1 MTMQPADVV
10 ERFFSEVW
18 NGRDFAAL
26 DEIVDQSCVTHQ
38 VRSAS
43 EPISTAKRG
52 PGALR
57 QHIEAWLAAFPDI
70 RVTTDLRCVCGSHV
84 ISWVTMRGTH
94 RAPWQGIPPSNR
106 EVTIRTVAQHRVE
119 GGRIV
124 EDWVIVEALGFY
136 QQLGLIPSMQELLN
150 EHGAKKT

>member
-1 MTMQPADVV
+1 MTMQAADLV
-10 ERFFSEVW
+10 ETFFAEVW
-18 NGRDFAAL
+18 NRRDFAVL

-43 EPISTAKRG
+43 EPISTAVRG
-52 PGALR
+52 PQALR

-70 RVTTDLRCVCGSHV
+70 RVTTDLRCACGNHV

-94 RAPWQGIPPSNR
+94 RAPWQGIPPTGR

-124 EDWVIVEALGFY
+124 EDWVIVETLGFY
-136 QQLGLIPSMQELLN
+136 QQLSLIPSMQELLT
-150 EHGAKKT
+150 ERAAKKT